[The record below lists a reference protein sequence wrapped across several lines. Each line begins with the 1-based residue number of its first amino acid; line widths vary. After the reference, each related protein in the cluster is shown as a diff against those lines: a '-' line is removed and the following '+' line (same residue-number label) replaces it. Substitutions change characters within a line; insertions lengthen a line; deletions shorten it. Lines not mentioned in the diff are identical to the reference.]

1 MNIQQEIRQSR
12 FSSEYH
18 KLWVNILFTANW
30 LRAAELRIFRG
41 YAISPQQYNVLRIL
55 RGQHP
60 KPASLHLIRERM
72 LDRESNASR
81 LVDKLCEAGLASRV
95 ECPVNRR
102 KVDIRLTEKGLELLH
117 KLDPETEL
125 LVQKIACIGEDNAEN
140 MNGLL
145 DLLRNPST
153 EEPGQKE

>member
-1 MNIQQEIRQSR
+1 MDIQQEIVQSR

-18 KLWVNILFTANW
+18 KLWVNIVFTANW
-30 LRAAELRIFRG
+30 LRAAELRIFRP

-60 KPASLHLIRERM
+60 LPASLHLIRERM

-102 KVDIRLTEKGLELLH
+102 KVDIRLTDKGVELLL
-117 KLDPETEL
+117 KLDPEAAA
-125 LVQKIACIGEDNAEN
+125 LVQKIACIGEENAAC

-153 EEPGQKE
+153 EQTRDKD